1 LQLNVTE
8 IRQLI
13 LNLVRNGFESMST
26 GGKLS
31 ITTFSTEREVV
42 LSVAD
47 EGIGI
52 EPHVLEKLG
61 TPFFTT
67 KLDGTGLGLAVCE
80 GIISRHNGK
89 LKVETSDKGSTFYV
103 YFNTPAAEQAGIA

>member
-1 LQLNVTE
+1 
-8 IRQLI
+8 
-13 LNLVRNGFESMST
+13 
-26 GGKLS
+26 
-31 ITTFSTEREVV
+31 VV
-42 LSVAD
+42 LAVAD

-52 EPHVLEKLG
+52 EPYVLEKLG

-80 GIISRHNGK
+80 GIISRHNAK
-89 LKVETSDKGSTFYV
+89 LKVETSDKGSTFHV